1 MHAYAGGLMRAA
13 EWLKYLDR
21 EYLATFVHE
30 GGSAVKFVV
39 ADEQGRAD
47 LIRQLVRAGEKR
59 NYLALT
65 ANAVEHRFH
74 MPQDLFFAIAG
85 QVDWRCTARRF
96 IVQLA
101 QDQGFRTDGVDA
113 AQQGVFQAI
122 ADLNGN
128 DVEYLLIQLR
138 PLLQDRVYYNR
149 NMSKDFRVAM
159 SHLCLYERTHAQ
171 PFQGQTIQGQA
182 IVDWLTGRNTRMS
195 NVKQYSIFTPVNRT
209 TARHLL
215 RSAFYWFRSA
225 GYTGTMVLL
234 DNERVT
240 ELNRPQDQSRYYTR
254 AMTIDH
260 YELLREFIDG
270 ADHLPA
276 TMMIIC
282 SGSDF
287 LDQEADR
294 GSRGVGIYPALQTR
308 IIDDVRDRTRQ
319 NPAAALCRLAS

>member
-1 MHAYAGGLMRAA
+1 MHAA
-13 EWLKYLDR
+13 EWLDYLDR
-21 EYLATFVHE
+21 EYLATFVAE

-39 ADEQGRAD
+39 TDAQGRAD

-59 NYLALT
+59 GYLALT

-74 MPQDLFFAIAG
+74 MPQDLFFAMAG
-85 QVDWRCTARRF
+85 QVDWRRAARRF
-96 IVQLA
+96 IIRLA
-101 QDQGFRTDGVDA
+101 QEEGFRTDGVDA
-113 AQQGVFQAI
+113 AQEGVFQAI
-122 ADLNGN
+122 ADRAEVNAG
-128 DVEYLLIQLR
+128 YLFTNLT
-138 PLLQDRVYYNR
+138 PALQRVYFDK

-159 SHLCLYERTHAQ
+159 THLCRHERSPEQ
-171 PFQGQTIQGQA
+171 PFQGQA
-182 IVDWLTGRNTRMS
+182 IIDWLTGRNTRMS
-195 NVKQYSIFTPVNRT
+195 YVKQYSIFTPVNRT

-215 RSAFYWFRSA
+215 RSAFHWFRSA

-240 ELNRPQDQSRYYTR
+240 KRLRPEDRSRYYTR

-270 ADHLPA
+270 ADRLPA
-276 TMMIIC
+276 TLLVVC

-294 GSRGVGIYPALQTR
+294 QSRGVGIYPALQTR

-319 NPAAALCRLAS
+319 NPAAALCRLAG